1 MSDKALGRVKNG
13 QNSKQ
18 LKRRMAV
25 FDSNYLNCTF
35 IGSDL
40 VSAGLGFTSALTQ
53 GAFSYVVYRLLST
66 LQYHWQPHRD
76 QKHSNQSYRS
86 KHFSKMFWLRAVCIT
101 NDSFHF
107 PSQPSS
113 QTTAALYTSQSQ
125 SQLQLTAARH
135 WVFRFRCVNAVL
147 RLCSSIRL
155 LLRTMGS
162 NSILVTW
169 PRSWHSTPAS
179 IQPFFFLLHGRNVAV
194 SYTTA
199 WLCHHLTPTHSLTQ
213 DFNRITCTHFPNNSK
228 TKTCWLEKWNGD
240 PCLSSILFPVFVRT
254 NENTPSNVSHYN
266 YSTVE
271 FQIMGLKFRVH

>member
-1 MSDKALGRVKNG
+1 M
-13 QNSKQ
+13 
-18 LKRRMAV
+18 
-25 FDSNYLNCTF
+25 
-35 IGSDL
+35 
-40 VSAGLGFTSALTQ
+40 
-53 GAFSYVVYRLLST
+53 FS
-66 LQYHWQPHRD
+66 
-76 QKHSNQSYRS
+76 
-86 KHFSKMFWLRAVCIT
+86 LRTVCIT
-101 NDSFHF
+101 NYSFHF
-107 PSQPSS
+107 PSQPSN
-113 QTTAALYTSQSQ
+113 QTTAAVLYTCQSQ

-213 DFNRITCTHFPNNSK
+213 DFNRITCTHFPK
-228 TKTCWLEKWNGD
+228 TKSDSNSSKPKPISLKSEMGTLAFLTLHFLSLWEQMKTLHQTSPIAIIQQWNSWFCVSSSECIGDCWNKEILKRAAVQAEQSVLQGMNFNKAV
-240 PCLSSILFPVFVRT
+240 CLFVHA
-254 NENTPSNVSHYN
+254 SVSQRGPTGR
-266 YSTVE
+266 SW
-271 FQIMGLKFRVH
+271 QQPLSLS